1 MKKSKTITL
10 TLIAPVALN
19 LMSCSSDEPPPKDL
33 RFNSVNDCLE
43 YYTQEQCN
51 SLLSQAQPLF
61 EKQNDCESLAGS
73 GKCQMVQSQGQS
85 YWMPLLAGAAAG
97 YLASQLLQPN
107 EQRCFD
113 RNQNGVCDDREGSAA
128 SSSSS
133 GYNSSS
139 SSSSGGARSNYRVN
153 IEDFK
158 GGTRSDNNS
167 NGSNAT
173 PAPKAWF
180 VPEQSAKT
188 YTPKKSFNSS
198 VYSSL
203 GHSSGSSSRGIAGST
218 GHSSA
223 G

>member
-1 MKKSKTITL
+1 MKKSQTITL
-10 TLIAPVALN
+10 TLIAPVALS
-19 LMSCSSDEPPPKDL
+19 LMSCSSDDPPPKDL

-51 SLLSQAQPLF
+51 NILSKAQPLF
-61 EKQNDCESLAGS
+61 EKQNDCESLVGS
-73 GKCQMVQSQGQS
+73 GKCQVVQSQGQS

-97 YLASQLLQPN
+97 YLASQLQQSG

-113 RNQNGVCDDREGSAA
+113 RNQNGVCDEREGSTAA
-128 SSSSS
+128 AGSS
-133 GYNSSS
+133 GYNNSS

-158 GGTRSDNNS
+158 GGTTSNNT
-167 NGSNAT
+167 NNA

-203 GHSSGSSSRGIAGST
+203 GHSAGSSSRGIAGST

>member
-10 TLIAPVALN
+10 TLIAPVALS
-19 LMSCSSDEPPPKDL
+19 LMSCSSDDPPPKDL

-51 SLLSQAQPLF
+51 NLLSKAQPLF

-73 GKCQMVQSQGQS
+73 GKCQAVQSQGQS

-97 YLASQLLQPN
+97 YLASQLQQSGEP
-107 EQRCFD
+107 RCFD

-128 SSSSS
+128 AS
-133 GYNSSS
+133 GYNS

-158 GGTRSDNNS
+158 GGTRTNDTA
-167 NGSNAT
+167 NA

-203 GHSSGSSSRGIAGST
+203 GHSAGSSSRGIAGSI